1 MQQMACTLPWRIIS
15 ASDRPS
21 SAVLMAPA
29 SVTSIW
35 PPLVEVPHVGIRR
48 IDERRGVEMPVVMV
62 DEIARLRPSDTFR
75 RLGARRKREE

>member
-1 MQQMACTLPWRIIS
+1 MQQIAWTLSRRIIS

-35 PPLVEVPHVGIRR
+35 PPRVEVPHVGIRR
-48 IDERRGVEMPVVMV
+48 VDERRGVEMPVVMA
-62 DEIARLRPSDTFR
+62 DEIRDCAHRMTS
-75 RLGARRKREE
+75 GG